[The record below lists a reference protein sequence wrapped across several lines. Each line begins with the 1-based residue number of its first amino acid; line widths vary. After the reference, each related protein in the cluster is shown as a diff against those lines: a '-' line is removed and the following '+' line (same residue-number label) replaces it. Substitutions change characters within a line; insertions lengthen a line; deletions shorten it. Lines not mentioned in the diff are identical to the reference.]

1 MTKRPVSSSAPA
13 ASTRRPAWWG
23 GPPAASMQ
31 QRPPG
36 SRGPRRPPDCSGA
49 AHVHTD
55 APARRDV
62 THGGSPPAGIP
73 GAPAQ
78 TASDE
83 PVSAATIL
91 AIHSPSRP
99 DGERE
104 NLATRPGSARR
115 SRRSSRMRAAARHDH
130 CELARRT
137 ACGRGPRGRQ
147 PTTSSRVC
155 PGSSH
160 AGCRARSSVR
170 HPAGYASR
178 VRARDQFPIGPGG
191 PALQGPLELVGRVRS
206 LHRPGRRPASR
217 GMSTRTNTVNNH
229 QEEDRP

>member
-1 MTKRPVSSSAPA
+1 MTERAGVLERSGRLDEAARLVGWPAGGVYAARPPGRRGLVGRRTARAPHTCIPTRQRVATSPTA
-13 ASTRRPAWWG
+13 ARH
-23 GPPAASMQ
+23 
-31 QRPPG
+31 PPG
-36 SRGPRRPPDCSGA
+36 SRARQRRRHATNPVGGDDPGD
-49 AHVHTD
+49 
-55 APARRDV
+55 PARRAD
-62 THGGSPPAGIP
+62 
-73 GAPAQ
+73 Q
-78 TASDE
+78 T
-83 PVSAATIL
+83 VSARTGDSTRGRATF
-91 AIHSPSRP
+91 
-99 DGERE
+99 
-104 NLATRPGSARR
+104 SALVE
-115 SRRSSRMRAAARHDH
+115 RMRAAARHGH

-137 ACGRGPRGRQ
+137 ACGRGPRRRQ
-147 PTTSSRVC
+147 PTTSTRVC